1 MEETIFYFDKEYAIA
16 IHDSIIEE
24 SGGLEGIKDSGR
36 LHSILEHL
44 QNDCY
49 YPTFEIKLTRLIFSV
64 TKFHIFNDGN
74 KRSAIGLGA
83 YFLKI
88 NDYDY
93 CTDTFIDEMEN
104 IVLWTATGL
113 IDDNF
118 LLDIV
123 KSIINYDCLSNE
135 VKLQL
140 ISIESNTIGGFYNQ
154 LSHLGTKKRHVNFML
169 Y

>member
-1 MEETIFYFDKEYAIA
+1 MEEKIFYFDKEHAIA
-16 IHDSIIEE
+16 IHDSIIDN
-24 SGGLEGIKDSGR
+24 SGGLHGIKDSGR
-36 LHSILEHL
+36 LHSMLDHL
-44 QNDCY
+44 QNDLY
-49 YPTFEIKLTRLIFSV
+49 YSTFEIKLTRLIFSV
-64 TKFHIFNDGN
+64 TKFHMFNDGN

-113 IDDNF
+113 IDEDF
-118 LLDIV
+118 LLDVV

-140 ISIESNTIGGFYNQ
+140 ISIKSDIIG
-154 LSHLGTKKRHVNFML
+154 
-169 Y
+169 